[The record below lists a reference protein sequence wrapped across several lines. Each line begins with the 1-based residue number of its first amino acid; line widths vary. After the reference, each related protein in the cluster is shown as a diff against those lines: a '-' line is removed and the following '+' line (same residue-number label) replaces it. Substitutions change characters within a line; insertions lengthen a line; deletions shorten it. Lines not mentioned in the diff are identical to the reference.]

1 MFSRY
6 TVPLCKSLARK
17 KVGAFYHRP
26 ICIRYNTNVTSSAAS
41 ENIDETSTTKVNA
54 APLETKPLYEGPLA
68 GITTRLKI
76 ISITT
81 ASGSMLGIPYLIM
94 THSGE
99 LGLMSQLAV
108 GGVAMFGGTASTFL
122 LNFFFAPYVHTL
134 ERIPVRACHA
144 MVNENHE
151 QKAAQEYFIKATTRN
166 IFCRKVEIVFN
177 PATDVSPYT
186 GTRPFANFFVKN
198 TALFVHGDLIF
209 DFKLRNQLL
218 PDMKD
223 EDGAKEL
230 SDDVTDFDRDDDDEI
245 SPLRR

>member
-1 MFSRY
+1 M
-6 TVPLCKSLARK
+6 
-17 KVGAFYHRP
+17 
-26 ICIRYNTNVTSSAAS
+26 TSSTTS
-41 ENIDETSTTKVNA
+41 EKNVDETSSTTITA
-54 APLETKPLYEGPLA
+54 APVETKPLYEGPLA

-134 ERIPVRACHA
+134 ERIPVRACQA
-144 MVNENHE
+144 TVNDNPD
-151 QKAAQEYFIKATTRN
+151 QKAAQEYLIKATTRN

-177 PATDVSPYT
+177 PATDVSRYT

-198 TALFVHGDLIF
+198 TALFVHGDLLY
-209 DFKLRNQLL
+209 DSQLRNQLL

-223 EDGAKEL
+223 EDGANEL
-230 SDDVTDFDRDDDDEI
+230 SDDSTDFDRDDDDEI